1 MPELQPLR
9 VLHVITSLDVGGAE
23 TMLVKL
29 LQELAADVPSA
40 VVALKDRGPLAS
52 RIEELAVPVHFLGVR
67 RNGLPGPQ
75 AILRLV
81 AAARKFRP
89 DVVQGWMYHGNLAAW
104 LVSRVLGGNPR
115 FVMNVRQT
123 LYDFSRERLL
133 TRHVIRAGAVL
144 SAAADAVVYNSVLSA
159 RQHEAVGYRPEKR
172 VLIPNGFDLDVLKPD
187 PDARAQVRAEFNLDP
202 AARLIA
208 HVSRF
213 HPMKDHATL
222 LEAARLLVDRIGDAK
237 FLLVGHGVT
246 NGNAE
251 LSAMVRRLA
260 LERNVIFAGER
271 SDVPRIMAAIDL
283 AVLPSAWGE
292 GFPNAVGEAMA
303 TGVPCVVTDV
313 GDSAML
319 VGDCGRVV
327 PVRDPVA
334 LAHAM
339 DEVLNF
345 DDSTRTNLGRCARER
360 IRDHFALDRIAEMY
374 RKTYLGSGRA

>member
-1 MPELQPLR
+1 MPELQALR

-40 VVALKDRGPLAS
+40 VVVLKDRGPLALP
-52 RIEELAVPVHFLGVR
+52 IEKLAVPIHFLGVR
-67 RNGLPGPQ
+67 RNRLPGPK
-75 AILRLV
+75 AVLRLV
-81 AAARKFRP
+81 SAARKFRP
-89 DVVQGWMYHGNLAAW
+89 NVVQGWMYHGNLAAW
-104 LVSRVLGGNPR
+104 LASRILGGNPR

-123 LYDFSRERLL
+123 LYDFSRERSL
-133 TRHVIRAGAVL
+133 TRYVIKAGAML
-144 SAAADAVVYNSVLSA
+144 SAAADAVIYNSVLSA
-159 RQHEAVGYRPEKR
+159 SQHEAVGYRREKR

-187 PDARAQVRAEFNLDP
+187 PDVRAQVREEFKLDP
-202 AARLIA
+202 AARLIG

-246 NGNAE
+246 NENAE
-251 LSAMVRRLA
+251 LSAMVHRLG
-260 LERNVIFAGER
+260 LVQNVIFAGER

-292 GFPNAVGEAMA
+292 GFPNVVGEAMA

-327 PVRDPVA
+327 PVRDPMA

-339 DEVLNF
+339 VEVLNSA
-345 DDSTRTNLGRCARER
+345 DSERADLGRRARER
-360 IRDHFALDRIAEMY
+360 IRDNFALDRIAEMY
-374 RKTYLGSGRA
+374 RNTYLGSGCA